1 MLVIEEV
8 SKGYPT
14 GKKALSGVTLTLERG
29 LFGLLGP
36 NGAGKSTLMK
46 ILVGILRPDSG
57 RVLFDGV
64 DVARNTKTI
73 RQRLGYLPQDFG
85 LYPDATA
92 EGLLDHLAT
101 LKGIRTP
108 ANRKNEVNRLLEE
121 TNLAHVRKQK
131 LATFSGGMRQRFGIA
146 QALIGS
152 PDLVIVDEPTVGL
165 DPEERHRLLNV
176 LSTFRRGAVVLL
188 STHLVQDVA
197 DLCPHMAI
205 LRDGRI
211 VVSESPVTALDSMQG
226 HVMRARIEPELLSE
240 FQREH
245 QVLSSRFVGGSLV
258 VHYLTD
264 STSLAHEVAEATLE
278 DYYFSH
284 IRGFRSDM
292 PRAEPH
298 VV

>member
-1 MLVIEEV
+1 MLVIEGV
-8 SKGYPT
+8 SKVYPT
-14 GKKALSGVTLTLERG
+14 GAQALSGVTLTLERG
-29 LFGLLGP
+29 VFGLLGP

-57 RVLFDGV
+57 RILFDGL
-64 DVARNTKTI
+64 DVARETKRV

-92 EGLLDHLAT
+92 EGLLEHLAT
-101 LKGIRTP
+101 LKGIRSS
-108 ANRKNEVNRLLEE
+108 AHRKMEVDRLLEA
-121 TNLAHVRKQK
+121 TNLTYVRKQK

-176 LSTFRRGAVVLL
+176 LATFRRDAVVLL
-188 STHLVQDVA
+188 STHIVQDVA
-197 DLCPHMAI
+197 ELCPRMA
-205 LRDGRI
+205 LLKDGQI
-211 VVSESPVTALDSMQG
+211 AASESPAAALDSMRG
-226 HVMRARIEPELLSE
+226 RVVRTSIEPEHLTA
-240 FQREH
+240 FQQEH
-245 QVLSSRFVGGSLV
+245 QVLSSRFVGGHLV
-258 VHYLTD
+258 VHFLTG
-264 STSLAHEVAEATLE
+264 SVAVAHEVTEPTLE

-284 IRGFRSDM
+284 IRGFRADM
-292 PRAEPH
+292 PRADTH